1 MNLFDL
7 LVTEAVKNQGD
18 LVALR
23 VVVEKE
29 LLHHDILREMSVG
42 GFLENLTFIGG
53 TCLRACYG
61 SSRLSEDLEFTG
73 GTTFNREMLSNLG
86 KVIVQRLQAKYG
98 LVVTV
103 GEPQKESGNV
113 DTWKIR
119 VTTHPEGKMLPA
131 QRINID
137 ICALPSYDRRPMMLR
152 NIYGVEMGTSG
163 LILQAES
170 REEILA
176 DKMIALAMRANR
188 LKNRDLWDIAWLKQQ
203 GVILPTPLI
212 SKKLGDRHVGVGE
225 FLQLLDERL
234 KFLEQD
240 PTARID
246 FTKEIERFL
255 PANVVVETVKNTSF
269 WPFLC
274 GLIQDEC
281 RKVAQALQSNPAPGV
296 SQFVM

>member
-18 LVALR
+18 LASLR

-29 LLHHDILREMSVG
+29 LLHHDILREMSAG

-61 SSRLSEDLEFTG
+61 SSRLSEDLDFTG
-73 GTTFNREMLSNLG
+73 GTTFDREMLSNLA

-103 GEPQKESGNV
+103 DEPQKESGNV

-119 VTTHPEGKMLPA
+119 VNTHPEGKMLPA

-137 ICALPSYDRRPMMLR
+137 ICALPSYDRKPLMLR

-203 GVILPTPLI
+203 GVLLPTPLI
-212 SKKLGDRHVGVGE
+212 SKKLGDRHVGVDE
-225 FLQLLDERL
+225 FMQLLDERSI
-234 KFLEQD
+234 FLEQD
-240 PTARID
+240 PSARID
-246 FTKEIERFL
+246 FIKEIERFL
-255 PANVVVETVKNTSF
+255 PASVVAETVRNVSF

-274 GLIQDEC
+274 GLIRDEC
-281 RKVAQALQSNPAPGV
+281 RNVTQALQSNPASGL
-296 SQFVM
+296 SRLVM